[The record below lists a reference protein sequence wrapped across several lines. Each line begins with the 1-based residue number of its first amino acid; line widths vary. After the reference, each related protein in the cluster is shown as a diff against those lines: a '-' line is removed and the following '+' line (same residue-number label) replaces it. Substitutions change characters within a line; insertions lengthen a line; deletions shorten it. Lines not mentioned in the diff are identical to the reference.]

1 LRHDRAIDGT
11 DGANLKEADI
21 GPGAARHRGLLVPRV
36 AIGTAAGYVTSSRA
50 QGHRGNMRS
59 LDRRGGRRGI
69 IAVAMS
75 LALALPLAGCFT
87 QTYYHG
93 YVVQEGALEQI
104 PLGATQEQVLIVLGT
119 PSTVATVNGEVFYYI
134 SERAEKTAFLPQ
146 KVVNQRV
153 VAVYFDKNRR
163 VERLADYGLQD
174 GKVFDFVSR
183 TTPTAGKEL
192 NYLSYVFK
200 IFGKD

>member
-1 LRHDRAIDGT
+1 
-11 DGANLKEADI
+11 
-21 GPGAARHRGLLVPRV
+21 
-36 AIGTAAGYVTSSRA
+36 
-50 QGHRGNMRS
+50 MRS
-59 LDRRGGRRGI
+59 LDRRGRGRGA

-75 LALALPLAGCFT
+75 LATALPLAGCGFT
-87 QTYYHG
+87 QTYHHG
-93 YVVQEGALEQI
+93 YVVQEGTLEQI

-146 KVVNQRV
+146 RVVNQRV
-153 VAVYFDKNRR
+153 IAVYFDKHRR

-174 GKVFDFVSR
+174 GKIFDFVSR
-183 TTPTAGKEL
+183 TTPTSGKEL

-200 IFGKD
+200 IFGKE

>member
-1 LRHDRAIDGT
+1 MVRRRTPGRRGGR
-11 DGANLKEADI
+11 GAERRTRL
-21 GPGAARHRGLLVPRV
+21 AARCNRRVCGL
-36 AIGTAAGYVTSSRA
+36 GHGFAGKGAT
-50 QGHRGNMRS
+50 GNMRS
-59 LDRRGGRRGI
+59 VDRRGGGRGA
-69 IAVAMS
+69 IAVAIS
-75 LALALPLAGCFT
+75 LATALLLSGCGFT

-146 KVVNQRV
+146 RVVNQRV
-153 VAVYFDKNRR
+153 IAVYFDKNRR
-163 VERLADYGLQD
+163 VERLADYGMQD
-174 GKVFDFVSR
+174 GRIFDFVSR

>member
-1 LRHDRAIDGT
+1 M
-11 DGANLKEADI
+11 
-21 GPGAARHRGLLVPRV
+21 RGLD
-36 AIGTAAGYVTSSRA
+36 G
-50 QGHRGNMRS
+50 RGS
-59 LDRRGGRRGI
+59 IRGA

-75 LALALPLAGCFT
+75 LAAALLLAGCFT
-87 QTYYHG
+87 QTYQHG

-104 PLGATQEQVLIVLGT
+104 PLGVTQEQVLIVLGT

-134 SERAEKTAFLPQ
+134 SERAEKTAFMPQ
-146 KVVNQRV
+146 RVVNQRV

-163 VERLADYGLQD
+163 VERLADYGMQD
-174 GKVFDFVSR
+174 GKIFDFVSR

-192 NYLSYVFK
+192 NYLTYVFK